1 MEAYNNDPLVEK
13 EISAAL
19 LISICGGVEW
29 LKENS
34 REFTDPVLILHG
46 ANDGLVS
53 EKDYREFFG
62 DIALRTRH

>member
-1 MEAYNNDPLVEK
+1 
-13 EISAAL
+13 
-19 LISICGGVEW
+19 VEW